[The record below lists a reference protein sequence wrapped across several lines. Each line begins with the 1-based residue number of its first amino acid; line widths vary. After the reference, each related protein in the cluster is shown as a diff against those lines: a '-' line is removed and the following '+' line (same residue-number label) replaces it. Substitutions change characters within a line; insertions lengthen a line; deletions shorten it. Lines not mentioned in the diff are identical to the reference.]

1 MAREQL
7 GLLIDEKLDD
17 TAKSCYE
24 AYTAYAAAPLLE
36 KKLEE
41 TGMYRLFREVEMPLV
56 FTLYNMEQAGCRWR
70 LKS

>member
-7 GLLIDEKLDD
+7 GLLIDEKLAD
-17 TAKSCYE
+17 TATSCYE

-36 KKLEE
+36 KTLEE

-56 FTLYNMEQAGCRWR
+56 FTLYNRNRRGAGGG
-70 LKS
+70 

>member
-1 MAREQL
+1 MRNW
-7 GLLIDEKLDD
+7 DD

-56 FTLYNMEQAGCRWR
+56 FTLYNMETGGGAGGG
-70 LKS
+70 